1 MKSLSTLFYF
11 HPYKQL
17 VISTSHQGVMAILV
31 NTARICNY
39 ATQNSMRIA
48 LEESFDLLNLQ
59 ELKSSSQPTRM
70 VVTSGTYRSAHVISI
85 CAIGPYI

>member
-31 NTARICNY
+31 NTARIICNY

-70 VVTSGTYRSAHVISI
+70 VVTSGTYRSGHVIST
-85 CAIGPYI
+85 